1 MTADET
7 RAALNERGAELI
19 HAEMQCDLA
28 DRVHFA
34 ARQRVLVQTA
44 KMADLAGPVSEHLTA
59 ADQAACFDES
69 VKLAGYDLKHPTIA
83 DWRRRVGDLATER
96 KLAAQFE
103 NARLN

>member
-7 RAALNERGAELI
+7 RARLVERGAELVI
-19 HAEMQCDLA
+19 AAMQCDLA
-28 DRVHFA
+28 ERAHFA
-34 ARQRVLVQTA
+34 AQQRVLVQTA
-44 KMADLAGPVSEHLTA
+44 KMVDLAGPISEHLTT
-59 ADQAACFDES
+59 ADQVACFDES

-96 KLAAQFE
+96 KLVAQFE